1 MRDALKKFAGR
12 KTTWMR
18 DALKKSAGR
27 KTGWT
32 GLVVLGLLVL
42 GGAFWTWGYPAAFEA
57 YTGVVN
63 APLTYETSKPL
74 SEREFEAAARTVT
87 GQARLARAQAATAE
101 EKDAFARRVKADMLL
116 KTRSFLRESDFPHIK
131 YFRQA
136 GIRRYEGPSTCLT
149 CHETMHVS
157 DGNGTQKEVD
167 TLDDVLSTVHYK
179 FQSTDQGFSTY
190 GYDGREVNGEGTRAI
205 PVGKIDRA
213 CGIPG
218 SFSWTG
224 WAQLVETKPAHANGE
239 GEVEMRSEGCGQCHI
254 GGGYHPATELM
265 MPIGDVPEEV
275 KEGVDCLICHA
286 KGYDMN
292 QRYVI
297 RDEHG
302 LRWNQDRSLETAM
315 TVGQPTTDNCLL
327 CHQHNLGGDLE
338 DVPQANAANKNLGY
352 QAKRLLHPG
361 AKRASSFT
369 PETDVHAKAGIG
381 CTDCHVP
388 EGHRV
393 PRGVKGVDLVANDLP
408 GKVVECENCHTS
420 APHLKADDRVILNG
434 HIARLACETCHITH
448 LREDNVVLRD
458 WIHPIWNEEE
468 GVYLFT
474 DVLHSGKA
482 GEGFTFLWFNGN
494 GTFLANALGDNPLGG
509 TDYNPLMNQLTRI
522 DNPEAVAEI
531 RRNAIRIKE
540 HYPDLDVDAYVK
552 AATDTLA
559 PLTPEMRAKRA
570 EMIERNLRRVMTKD
584 KSRIYPFKVFNALMW
599 EDMANQ
605 GPFGAMILPFDYP
618 TYYQTGDTRQSMQTA
633 IANPIVKRMYETP
646 FKVYMMDEFMSYFGV
661 DEWALE
667 YPIGPDGELRNVE
680 AHWMRQMGTLM
691 INHGVTGK
699 GRECKDCHDAKGIMN
714 FETLGYPPERVA
726 DLTDL
731 RELKEREKAK
741 AKDQNKQM

>member
-1 MRDALKKFAGR
+1 MRDALENFAKRLAGR
-12 KTTWMR
+12 KTTKISI
-18 DALKKSAGR
+18 A
-27 KTGWT
+27 
-32 GLVVLGLLVL
+32 VLGLLVL
-42 GGAFWTWGYPAAFEA
+42 GAAFWNWGYPAAFEA

-63 APLTYETSKPL
+63 APLTYETSTQH
-74 SEREFEAAARTVT
+74 SEREFEALAQEVTGAARME
-87 GQARLARAQAATAE
+87 RARAVTAE
-101 EKDAFARRVKADMLL
+101 EKDAFARRVKVNMLL
-116 KTRSFLRESDFPHIK
+116 KTPSFLRESDYPHIK
-131 YFRQA
+131 YFREA
-136 GIRRYEGPSTCLT
+136 GIRRYEGPSTCLR

-157 DGNGTQKEVD
+157 DGNGTLKEVD

-224 WAQLVETKPAHANGE
+224 WAQLVETKPEHGH
-239 GEVEMRSEGCGQCHI
+239 GEVELRSEGCGQCHI

-265 MPIGDVPEEV
+265 MPVGDVPDEI

-297 RDEHG
+297 EDEHG
-302 LRWNQDRSLETAM
+302 LRWNQDRSLKTAM
-315 TVGQPTTDNCLL
+315 TVGLPTTDNCLL
-327 CHQHNLGGDLE
+327 CHQHNLGGDME

-352 QAKRLLHPG
+352 KAKRLLHPG

-369 PETDVHAKAGIG
+369 PATDVHAKAGIG

-408 GKVVECENCHTS
+408 DKVVECENCHTS

-434 HIARLACETCHITH
+434 HVARLACETCHITH

-458 WIHPIWNEEE
+458 WVHPIWDEEE

-474 DVLHSGKA
+474 DVLHSGQA
-482 GEGFTFLWFNGN
+482 GQGFTFLWFNGN

-531 RRNAIRIKE
+531 RRNALRIKE
-540 HYPDLDVDAYVK
+540 HYPDLDVNAYVK
-552 AATDTLA
+552 AATNSLA
-559 PLTPEMRAKRA
+559 PLSPEMLEKRA
-570 EMIERNLRRVMTKD
+570 RMIEQNLRPVMARG

-618 TYYQTGDTRQSMQTA
+618 TYYQTGDTLASVQTA
-633 IANPIVKRMYETP
+633 VANPIVKRMYEAP
-646 FKVYMMDEFMSYFGV
+646 FKAYMMDEFMSYFGV
-661 DEWALE
+661 DEWRME
-667 YPIGPDGELRNVE
+667 YPIANGALRNVE

-691 INHGVTGK
+691 INHGVTEK
-699 GRECKDCHDAKGIMN
+699 GRECKDCHDAKGVMD
-714 FETLGYPPERVA
+714 FEALGYPPERVA

-741 AKDQNKQM
+741 AKDKDKQM

>member
-1 MRDALKKFAGR
+1 MRDALENFAKRLAGR
-12 KTTWMR
+12 KTTKISI
-18 DALKKSAGR
+18 A
-27 KTGWT
+27 
-32 GLVVLGLLVL
+32 VLGLFVL
-42 GGAFWTWGYPAAFEA
+42 GGAFWQWGYPAAFEA

-63 APLTYETSKPL
+63 APLTYETSIQH
-74 SEREFEAAARTVT
+74 SDREFEALAREVTGAARME
-87 GQARLARAQAATAE
+87 RARAVTAE
-101 EKDAFARRVKADMLL
+101 EKDAFARRVKVNMLL
-116 KTRSFLRESDFPHIK
+116 KTPSFLRESDYPHIK
-131 YFRQA
+131 YFREA
-136 GIRRYEGPSTCLT
+136 GIRRYEGPSTCLR

-157 DGNGTQKEVD
+157 DGNGTLKEVD

-224 WAQLVETKPAHANGE
+224 WAQLVETKPEHGH
-239 GEVEMRSEGCGQCHI
+239 GEVELRSEGCGQCHI

-265 MPIGDVPEEV
+265 MPVGDVPDEI

-297 RDEHG
+297 EDEHG
-302 LRWNQDRSLETAM
+302 LRWNQDRSLKTAM
-315 TVGQPTTDNCLL
+315 TVGLPTTDNCLL
-327 CHQHNLGGDLE
+327 CHQHNLGGDME

-352 QAKRLLHPG
+352 KAKRLLHPG

-369 PETDVHAKAGIG
+369 PATDVHAKAGIG

-408 GKVVECENCHTS
+408 DKVVECENCHTS

-434 HIARLACETCHITH
+434 HVARLACETCHITH

-458 WIHPIWNEEE
+458 WVHPIWDEEE

-474 DVLHSGKA
+474 DVLHSGQA
-482 GEGFTFLWFNGN
+482 GQGFTFLWFNGN

-531 RRNAIRIKE
+531 RRNALRIKE
-540 HYPDLDVDAYVK
+540 HYPDLDVNAYVK
-552 AATDTLA
+552 AATNSLA
-559 PLTPEMRAKRA
+559 PLSPEMLEKRA
-570 EMIERNLRRVMTKD
+570 RMIEQNLRPVMAKG

-618 TYYQTGDTRQSMQTA
+618 TYYQTGDTLASVQTA
-633 IANPIVKRMYETP
+633 VANPIVKRMYEAP
-646 FKVYMMDEFMSYFGV
+646 FKAYMMDEFMSYFGV
-661 DEWALE
+661 DEWRME
-667 YPIGPDGELRNVE
+667 YPIANGALRNVE

-691 INHGVTGK
+691 INHGVTEK
-699 GRECKDCHDAKGIMN
+699 GRECKDCHDAKGVMD
-714 FETLGYPPERVA
+714 FEALGYPPERVA

-731 RELKEREKAK
+731 RELTEREKAK
-741 AKDQNKQM
+741 AKDKDKQM

>member
-1 MRDALKKFAGR
+1 MRDALENFAKRLAGR
-12 KTTWMR
+12 KTTKISL
-18 DALKKSAGR
+18 A
-27 KTGWT
+27 
-32 GLVVLGLLVL
+32 VLGLFVL
-42 GGAFWTWGYPAAFEA
+42 GGAFWQWGYPAAFEA

-63 APLTYETSKPL
+63 APLTYETSTRH
-74 SEREFEAAARTVT
+74 SDREFEALAREVTGAARME
-87 GQARLARAQAATAE
+87 RARAVTADE
-101 EKDAFARRVKADMLL
+101 EDAFARRVKVNMLL
-116 KTRSFLRESDFPHIK
+116 KTPSFLRESDYPHIK
-131 YFRQA
+131 YFREA
-136 GIRRYEGPSTCLT
+136 GVRRYEGPSTCLR

-157 DGNGTQKEVD
+157 DGNGTLKEVD

-224 WAQLVETKPAHANGE
+224 WAQLVETKPEHGH
-239 GEVEMRSEGCGQCHI
+239 GEVELRSEGCGQCHI

-265 MPIGDVPEEV
+265 MPVGDVPDEI

-297 RDEHG
+297 EDEHG
-302 LRWNQDRSLETAM
+302 LRWNQDRSLKTAM
-315 TVGQPTTDNCLL
+315 TVGLPTTDNCLL

-352 QAKRLLHPG
+352 KAKRLLHPG

-369 PETDVHAKAGIG
+369 PATDVHAKAGIG

-408 GKVVECENCHTS
+408 DKVVECENCHTS

-434 HIARLACETCHITH
+434 HVARLACETCHITH

-458 WIHPIWNEEE
+458 WVHPIWDEEE

-474 DVLHSGKA
+474 DVLHSGQA
-482 GEGFTFLWFNGN
+482 GQGFTFLWFNGN

-531 RRNAIRIKE
+531 RRNALRIKE
-540 HYPDLDVDAYVK
+540 HYPDLDVNAYVK
-552 AATDTLA
+552 AATNSLA
-559 PLTPEMRAKRA
+559 PLSPEMLEKRA
-570 EMIERNLRRVMTKD
+570 RMIEQNLRPVMAKG

-618 TYYQTGDTRQSMQTA
+618 TYYQTGDTLASVQTA
-633 IANPIVKRMYETP
+633 VANPIVKRMYEAP
-646 FKVYMMDEFMSYFGV
+646 FKAYMMDEFMSYFGV
-661 DEWALE
+661 DEWRME
-667 YPIGPDGELRNVE
+667 YPIANGALRNVE

-691 INHGVTGK
+691 INHGVTNK
-699 GRECKDCHDAKGIMN
+699 GRECKDCHDAKGVMD
-714 FETLGYPPERVA
+714 FEALGYPPERVA

-741 AKDQNKQM
+741 AKDKDKQM